1 MLEGTTMVLLEKHRA
16 SDGNI
21 FSIEERTVVGLA
33 AVERFIRVTV
43 RNFIFYARNFER
55 NRIALRVA

>member
-1 MLEGTTMVLLEKHRA
+1 MVLLEKHRA

-21 FSIEERTVVGLA
+21 FSIEERTVVALA
-33 AVERFIRVTV
+33 AVVERFIRVTV
-43 RNFIFYARNFER
+43 RNFIFHARNFER

>member
-1 MLEGTTMVLLEKHRA
+1 MVLLEKHRA